1 MESRPSVRHAEY
13 ATGANGRKLSIRRAS
28 KAQGGSPRY
37 SQSRRQSSH
46 RRGSNMPRPSRSRS
60 PMPEDGSPRVAD
72 RSPRDESPT
81 PGTRPGSRLE
91 KSVDESVKDAITDV
105 QAQPWVRH
113 DEHTD
118 SDESDLAEEQR
129 GEGEEKFAEQRQL
142 YHHQKRAS
150 GLSVVSRTKVL
161 RGVPTRLQVLF
172 ARQLKCVYFGPEDD
186 EVLCRA
192 GDSSPASNRFM
203 VLDDGI
209 CDVLVPGPDG
219 SEVVI
224 GRVGPGSVIGGTL
237 ALGLTSTHLMTI
249 RRSRV
254 RSKDS
259 KLEAAENDRDAQDE
273 ANTRPI
279 ELITHSIHGTDIE
292 KLEEQFKEELDVLRR
307 RVLLDLQRFVVP
319 HIQRL
324 SSNGFFRRYCSAFVK
339 RVVRN
344 MDMRICRPSELIFKE
359 NLLAQ
364 SMAILFC
371 GKIDFFVAGKKVATQ
386 GEPGMCFGEAALLED
401 HAVRSASVRCNSEA
415 DCLICLLQKEDFLHA
430 LNEFPEEKNRLEE
443 QVKTK
448 LTRLSMQSVF
458 ADCERNFLHFLSA
471 TADAVELAPD
481 QLAYPD
487 RETPEALLIC
497 QRGELIVQQPS
508 ELDRRL
514 RKGEA
519 VGFEAA
525 LGLREGPPN
534 YSLRAGESGCLLIRL
549 TYSVLEQALIYFP
562 GQLPAVLQVIGLT
575 HLPEDHAFSKR
586 QNEIWNI
593 VNPLLCQ
600 AFMTLDIDQS
610 LCRTLAPFFKP
621 EICDPGCTITEEGKE
636 SDEMVLLVHGIVN
649 WSTTDKVTTIAKAPR
664 HFDEGLVMGTQRR
677 HTATITAKSTCVLW
691 LLSAEHV
698 AEMKTR
704 HWSVCKIFEEAAAL
718 RRSMQLHLQARLRN
732 MKTFRR
738 FRSEI
743 LEIISR
749 NMDIRTYLP
758 KEVIFAAGEEGDC
771 MYILLQGKAEAT
783 VNGRIGQLEEG
794 STFGEMCLFGQ
805 VKRTMTV
812 SSASL
817 CICNVVHRDIITFAF
832 TQFPDDK
839 NANRDLGGPPA
850 TRGVS
855 MSGGRAKASEE
866 KLFSKK
872 GKRESRSR
880 DYHNKLNKEGNS
892 RISLRTLDACVNRQ
906 NQVSTPEGG
915 TPRSGVRRSTKG
927 TTGPRSS
934 KLVTSTSG
942 SNSQLMSRSS
952 IKAAER
958 RSTRAT
964 FLKNQLIEDEA
975 FSTSTE
981 SDSSEGSPRHHVVKL
996 GRTSWIK
1003 SGSSARSSMNPQ
1015 ENQGANSQAQYSRR
1029 ELDSAFADGELTR
1042 DAEVEDLIAG
1052 PQELQRR
1059 FQHRSCLFD
1068 VPTPKVPPADA
1079 ELYYVAKDAEEKLSR
1094 AFRSYMPASSATT
1107 SARIHGVPGASRQR
1121 DKNGSFESSS
1131 FLNDASMSIGSGR
1144 PYHIG
1149 ATYTAPLPPIQHTRP
1164 PGSGRVTG
1172 SRPKEGQRNIALA
1185 GNLQMLAA
1193 SLLRINNKPTLTN
1206 VTLEELEKSAV
1217 EDKTLHSGMR
1227 ELCENPSRATW
1238 SDSDSSDDLRG
1249 YWHQKKNQASKETS
1263 YISADSM
1270 RAITAPMLSRS
1281 EKHEHLKRSYLA
1293 LPIMPSVPKKPG
1305 KQRPRPPHVRMY
1317 EEDYIYEE
1325 VPSTVGRHAFE
1336 DEEPQE
1342 PEKEVID
1349 LESDQWDFIEK
1360 DRDKK
1365 DVQEEDAEQE
1375 QMPQDDELTD
1385 GAPTKA
1391 EVCFF
1396 IRSSV
1401 FRKLASRTSD
1411 VQRSQPLTLP
1421 IQSLSERHENEHLD
1435 SMQCPSCGN
1444 TYMFDAKFCRVC
1456 GAERVQEKKHEEEE
1470 DARLKAEYLARV
1482 QAEFEARQ
1490 KAEEE
1495 AAEEAARLAAEQE
1508 ARMIAEEKTR
1518 VQAEM
1523 EAKRKAEEEARVQA
1537 EIEAKQKAEE
1547 EDASA
1552 GTTEDVV
1559 EQHVTGGHSID
1570 IDLSSMTVLDLKA
1583 KARELFRQASGQQR
1597 QILGSVDFAI
1607 ARLEEDVARL
1617 LQPPVTEA
1625 SSISTEEHQAAPE
1638 EKVPTEASSI
1648 PTEEHL
1654 AAPEEKVLTEASSIP
1669 TEEHSAAPEE
1679 KVPEKAESDRV
1690 AEVLAKLEALEK
1702 QAAPEQDEQYEHLI
1716 PSLRPPITSQ
1726 SREEK
1731 GEWTVKG
1738 IEERAAARQKTNW
1751 FVDEP
1756 VEHKEPSTDLKD
1768 DFIAQPASWG
1778 DFDME
1783 GRLKDV
1789 RWDILP
1795 PKRSSREQTHRSS
1808 RQYLFSNEGEP
1819 YFWREAMDKLG
1830 GVMIGVGS
1838 EQNYLMAGWA
1848 RPELLILMD
1857 LNPAISQ
1864 LHKAYRVGF
1873 ELASTPDDFI
1883 KLWGDAE
1890 GIERMSAG
1898 AIEIYGDSQDG
1909 EDVVSMITGHP
1920 AIAQGLIGLCLRK
1933 MKEKYDNLEIPCYL
1947 NNQEQY
1953 SHIRNL
1959 YKTGR
1964 VLAILGDLTGTKT
1977 MADVSALARDAG
1989 LPIRVLYI
1997 SNAMYQITVNMFDV
2011 PPELL
2016 ERFRD
2021 NMLGLPFDEKSLVLH
2036 TVQSSAHVPGGMKVT
2051 GKNLV
2056 RQAYMSQALGQN
2068 APMPSKREP
2077 GKSWIFHET
2086 RGVEFQEWLENGKK
2100 HKEEEERIK
2109 AVEG

>member
-497 QRGELIVQQPS
+497 QRGELIVQEPS

-1349 LESDQWDFIEK
+1349 LESDQWAFIEK

-1385 GAPTKA
+1385 GTPTKA

-1421 IQSLSERHENEHLD
+1421 IQSLSERHKNEHLD

-1444 TYMFDAKFCRVC
+1444 TYMFDAKFCRKC
-1456 GAERVQEKKHEEEE
+1456 GVE
-1470 DARLKAEYLARV
+1470 RV
-1482 QAEFEARQ
+1482 QAEHAAGDDAGGKDDGGKGPRQRRRKSSLLKVGAHSIGAPLSPVIQLGQVLEAV
-1490 KAEEE
+1490 AEG
-1495 AAEEAARLAAEQE
+1495 AE
-1508 ARMIAEEKTR
+1508 KSGSD
-1518 VQAEM
+1518 
-1523 EAKRKAEEEARVQA
+1523 KRKEGALLRHPTPRKTAPAAVMSVLTPQVVKRMAENDVPSG
-1537 EIEAKQKAEE
+1537 
-1547 EDASA
+1547 DASA
-1552 GTTEDVV
+1552 GSPGGSHDVTPSLNSPCESPALSEAVPVSLTINGV
-1559 EQHVTGGHSID
+1559 EVAESHVTPKPRCASGEELEGKLGKENETESERGAEENEEDEEAKVEAERLRTALAIHPPNMTLKDLFNRDSGVGDVSLESLRRVAADWARDKDAEHRWKQQDGDDDSSEDDSNSDGDGSSSGDGDGEEDEDEDEDDDEPGLYDPILDQLNLDPGMVSEALKMLMMLNDGFKAHHCNCKPQGPHTCMSPAVSQLASQVQTALHSLD
-1570 IDLSSMTVLDLKA
+1570 VSLSASLAGSVAVSRRSSVHHTRRSSAADGLKA
-1583 KARELFRQASGQQR
+1583 ARHRRSSGENKHFLDETGGWNEAKRTSKIKLQGSEDSLSPGDGASPTMSGDSKENSPSITPHASPAHKKNR
-1597 QILGSVDFAI
+1597 RSLEGVKKSV
-1607 ARLEEDVARL
+1607 EEQ
-1617 LQPPVTEA
+1617 QPPPPPF
-1625 SSISTEEHQAAPE
+1625 SG
-1638 EKVPTEASSI
+1638 EK
-1648 PTEEHL
+1648 
-1654 AAPEEKVLTEASSIP
+1654 EKNGGS
-1669 TEEHSAAPEE
+1669 
-1679 KVPEKAESDRV
+1679 
-1690 AEVLAKLEALEK
+1690 
-1702 QAAPEQDEQYEHLI
+1702 
-1716 PSLRPPITSQ
+1716 PI
-1726 SREEK
+1726 
-1731 GEWTVKG
+1731 
-1738 IEERAAARQKTNW
+1738 
-1751 FVDEP
+1751 
-1756 VEHKEPSTDLKD
+1756 
-1768 DFIAQPASWG
+1768 
-1778 DFDME
+1778 
-1783 GRLKDV
+1783 
-1789 RWDILP
+1789 
-1795 PKRSSREQTHRSS
+1795 SSRLHES
-1808 RQYLFSNEGEP
+1808 RGSAMLGTRGWRIGGSHVHFSGAEP
-1819 YFWREAMDKLG
+1819 CG
-1830 GVMIGVGS
+1830 
-1838 EQNYLMAGWA
+1838 N
-1848 RPELLILMD
+1848 
-1857 LNPAISQ
+1857 
-1864 LHKAYRVGF
+1864 
-1873 ELASTPDDFI
+1873 
-1883 KLWGDAE
+1883 DACNTAD
-1890 GIERMSAG
+1890 AG
-1898 AIEIYGDSQDG
+1898 AG
-1909 EDVVSMITGHP
+1909 P
-1920 AIAQGLIGLCLRK
+1920 
-1933 MKEKYDNLEIPCYL
+1933 
-1947 NNQEQY
+1947 
-1953 SHIRNL
+1953 
-1959 YKTGR
+1959 
-1964 VLAILGDLTGTKT
+1964 
-1977 MADVSALARDAG
+1977 
-1989 LPIRVLYI
+1989 
-1997 SNAMYQITVNMFDV
+1997 
-2011 PPELL
+2011 
-2016 ERFRD
+2016 
-2021 NMLGLPFDEKSLVLH
+2021 
-2036 TVQSSAHVPGGMKVT
+2036 SS
-2051 GKNLV
+2051 
-2056 RQAYMSQALGQN
+2056 
-2068 APMPSKREP
+2068 SK
-2077 GKSWIFHET
+2077 
-2086 RGVEFQEWLENGKK
+2086 
-2100 HKEEEERIK
+2100 
-2109 AVEG
+2109 